1 MHKLDTLFDIN
12 MMDRVDKSFN
22 IGLFMN
28 FDNELTFEN
37 QENIEKWFLQ
47 NCESERLHMWAH
59 GTGDLY

>member
-47 NCESERLHMWAH
+47 NCESERLHM
-59 GTGDLY
+59 